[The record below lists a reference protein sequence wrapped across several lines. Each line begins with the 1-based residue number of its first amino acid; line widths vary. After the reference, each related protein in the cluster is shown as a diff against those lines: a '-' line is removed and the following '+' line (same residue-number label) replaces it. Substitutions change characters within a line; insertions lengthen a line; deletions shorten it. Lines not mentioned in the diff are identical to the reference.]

1 MLDYRIAAVCGAAL
15 GAALAADVY
24 KRQKLQR
31 ERFREKERLIFPQKI
46 SISGM
51 FKYEWFLI

>member
-1 MLDYRIAAVCGAAL
+1 MLHIMHLRCIIM
-15 GAALAADVY
+15 
-24 KRQKLQR
+24 KSKLQR